1 MTHSH
6 DRGPDQ
12 GDADRHRQLHRLPGV
27 PGGLQAV
34 ERARRRGD
42 RAGGRTGLPE
52 PGDAQR
58 EDVHA
63 HRVPRDGEPGE
74 AGRRG
79 IRLRD
84 AAVPPLPGA
93 GLRLRLPDDGA
104 LPADRRS
111 GVVRRRRLHRLPLL
125 HAGVSLGRADRGMEL
140 ARPEDL
146 EVHALRR
153 PRRSAGA
160 GRVQRA
166 AAVRRRG
173 QAVRRHHRDSRL
185 RQGVPRRRPALRNPG
200 RDAGARAQAHRRP
213 ARQVRRPR
221 LRREGAGRDE
231 RAVPVGRAVR
241 ETRLS
246 DVRGEA
252 LSGLHQDGARRR
264 APRRDGRGRPAR
276 RRVRLLPEA
285 GSGGGRR
292 IGCVE
297 AFRRPRPR
305 RIRASPEHAAD
316 PVQLGPPAAHGVRRR
331 LVGRALRPG
340 ARRQHQPLRHLPVG
354 PVDPLRPGVDRG
366 GRGRVRDGRR
376 DLCLPAQGSLRAGP
390 HRRPDGPPELLL
402 RDGHSPRRPRPAL
415 ALLRARP
422 AGAGALGHVRGLVV
436 RRPLRHDPP
445 ARIPAGALRALGI
458 PAGRGGAGGDGTAP
472 TWRRR

>member
-1 MTHSH
+1 MTHSRG
-6 DRGPDQ
+6 RGPDQ
-12 GDADRHRQLHRLPGV
+12 DDADRHRQLHRLPGV

-34 ERARRRGD
+34 ERAGRRGD
-42 RAGGRTGLPE
+42 RAGGRAGLPE

-63 HRVPRDGEPGE
+63 HRVPRDGERAE

-104 LPADRRS
+104 LPAGRRS
-111 GVVRRRRLHRLPLL
+111 GVVRRRQVHRLPLL
-125 HAGVSLGRADRGMEL
+125 HAGVSLGRADRGMEH

-160 GRVQRA
+160 DRVQRE

-173 QAVRRHHRDSRL
+173 QAVRRKHRDSRL
-185 RQGVPRRRPALRNPG
+185 RQGVPRRRPALRHPG
-200 RDAGARAQAHRRP
+200 GDAGARAQAHRRP
-213 ARQVRRPR
+213 ARQVRRPH

-241 ETRLS
+241 EARLP

-285 GSGGGRR
+285 GSGGGD
-292 IGCVE
+292 G
-297 AFRRPRPR
+297 
-305 RIRASPEHAAD
+305 S
-316 PVQLGPPAAHGVRRR
+316 
-331 LVGRALRPG
+331 
-340 ARRQHQPLRHLPVG
+340 ARRSIPQTT
-354 PVDPLRPGVDRG
+354 
-366 GRGRVRDGRR
+366 
-376 DLCLPAQGSLRAGP
+376 ATSSS
-390 HRRPDGPPELLL
+390 
-402 RDGHSPRRPRPAL
+402 SPS
-415 ALLRARP
+415 
-422 AGAGALGHVRGLVV
+422 
-436 RRPLRHDPP
+436 
-445 ARIPAGALRALGI
+445 
-458 PAGRGGAGGDGTAP
+458 GTSC
-472 TWRRR
+472 